1 MQHNLKIDRRWFEAV
16 VGGSKRAEVRRADR
30 DFAVGDE
37 LLLYVPHEKEGVLVA
52 ITHIVNLPEVDG
64 LDCDEPIA
72 VLSID
77 SPQRLS
83 GDLLDA
89 RLRAGDYGKK

>member
-16 VGGSKRAEVRRADR
+16 VDGSKRAEVRRADR

-37 LLLYVPHEKEGVLVA
+37 LLLYVPHGHEGVFVVV
-52 ITHIVNLPEVDG
+52 THIVNLPEVNG

-77 SPQRLS
+77 SPQRLT
-83 GDLLDA
+83 GDLLETK
-89 RLRAGDYGKK
+89 LRAGDYGK